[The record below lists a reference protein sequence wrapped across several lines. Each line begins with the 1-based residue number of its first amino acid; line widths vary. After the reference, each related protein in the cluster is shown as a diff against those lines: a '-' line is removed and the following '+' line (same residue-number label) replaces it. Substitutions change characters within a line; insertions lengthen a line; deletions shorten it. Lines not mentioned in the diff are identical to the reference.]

1 MPPAPVSLGAA
12 ARVWAKIGCLSFGGP
27 AGQIALMH
35 DELVVRRRW
44 LDEERFLHALNYCM
58 LLPGPEAQQLAT
70 YIGWLMHRRRGGLIA
85 GALFVLP
92 GLALVIAL
100 AAAYVT
106 WRELG
111 WAAGLLFGLK
121 AAVLALVAGALVRI
135 GGRALRR
142 PVQQVVALAAFV
154 AIAIVGAPF
163 PAVVAGAAAIGL
175 LVHAVRPDALPAPPA
190 LTAAHDDTT
199 VVGALAAAG
208 ALTHTRPSWRITG
221 ATAAACAIA
230 WLAPVA
236 ALAVLAPGSLYARQA
251 VMFSGAAM
259 ITFGGAYAALAY
271 VGGRAVALGWI
282 APGQMVD
289 ALGLAETTPGP
300 LVLVL
305 PFVAFVAAAAV
316 DGIAGGVAAASLAAW
331 VTFAPSFL
339 WIFVGAPYIEA
350 LRGHGGVHAALAAI
364 TAAVVGV
371 IANLSLWF
379 ALHTLFGRLT
389 PTALGPWTVELP
401 VWSSVDVGAVVLASA
416 ALVATV
422 GWKVHGVKLL
432 APCAIAG
439 LAWRLVA

>member
-44 LDEERFLHALNYCM
+44 LDEGRFLHALNYCM

-70 YIGWLMHRRRGGLIA
+70 YIGWLLHRRRGGLIA

-92 GLALVIAL
+92 GFALVLGL

-111 WAAGLLFGLK
+111 WVAGLLFGLK

-135 GGRALRR
+135 GGRALQR
-142 PVQQVVALAAFV
+142 PAQRAIAVAAFV
-154 AIAIVGAPF
+154 AIAIAGVPF
-163 PAVVAGAAAIGL
+163 PIVVAGAAAVGL
-175 LVHAVRPDALPAPPA
+175 LVHRLAPDALPAPPPPI
-190 LTAAHDDTT
+190 AAHDDDT

-208 ALTHTRPSWRITG
+208 GLAHTRPSWRVTA
-221 ATAAACAIA
+221 ATAAACLVA

-236 ALAVLAPGSLYARQA
+236 ALQLLAPGSLYAQQA
-251 VMFSGAAM
+251 VMFSGAALV
-259 ITFGGAYAALAY
+259 TFGGAYAALAY
-271 VGGRAVALGWI
+271 VGGRAVALGWL

-316 DGIAGGVAAASLAAW
+316 DGLGGGVAAAALAAW

-350 LRGHGGVHAALAAI
+350 LRGHRGAHAALASI

-379 ALHTLFGRLT
+379 ALHTLFARLA
-389 PTALGPWTVELP
+389 PVELGPWTVALP
-401 VWSSVDVGAVVLASA
+401 VWSSVDVGAVVLAA
-416 ALVATV
+416 AAMVATLR
-422 GWKVHGVKLL
+422 WKVHGVWLL
-432 APCAIAG
+432 APCAVAG

>member
-44 LDEERFLHALNYCM
+44 LDEGRFLHALNYCM

-70 YIGWLMHRRRGGLIA
+70 YIGWLLHRRRGGLIA

-111 WAAGLLFGLK
+111 WVAGLLFGLK

-142 PVQQVVALAAFV
+142 PVQQAIAVAAFA
-154 AIAIVGAPF
+154 AIAIAGVPF
-163 PAVVAGAAAIGL
+163 PIVVAGAAAVGL
-175 LVHAVRPDALPAPPA
+175 LVHRLAPAALPAPPPPI
-190 LTAAHDDTT
+190 AAHDDDT

-208 ALTHTRPSWRITG
+208 GLAHTRPSWRVTA
-221 ATAAACAIA
+221 ATAAACLVA

-236 ALAVLAPGSLYARQA
+236 ALQLLAPESLYAKQA
-251 VMFSGAAM
+251 VMFSGAALV
-259 ITFGGAYAALAY
+259 TFGGAYAALAY
-271 VGGRAVALGWI
+271 VGGRAVALGWL

-316 DGIAGGVAAASLAAW
+316 DGLAGGVAAAALAAW

-339 WIFVGAPYIEA
+339 WIFVGAPSIEA
-350 LRGHGGVHAALAAI
+350 LRGHRGAHAALASI

-379 ALHTLFGRLT
+379 ALHTLFARLA
-389 PTALGPWTVELP
+389 PVELGPWTVALP
-401 VWSSVDVGAVVLASA
+401 VWSSIDVGAVVLAA
-416 ALVATV
+416 AAMVATLR
-422 GWKVHGVKLL
+422 WKVHGVWLL
-432 APCAIAG
+432 APCAAAG

>member
-35 DELVVRRRW
+35 EELVVRRRW
-44 LDEERFLHALNYCM
+44 LDEGRFLHALNYCM

-70 YIGWLMHRRRGGLIA
+70 YIGWLLHRRRGGLIA

-106 WRELG
+106 WRDLG
-111 WAAGLLFGLK
+111 WVAGLLFGLK

-142 PVQQVVALAAFV
+142 PVQQAIAAAAFA
-154 AIAIVGAPF
+154 AIAIAGVPF
-163 PAVVAGAAAIGL
+163 PIVVAGAAAVGL
-175 LVHAVRPDALPAPPA
+175 LVHGLAPDALPAPPPRI
-190 LTAAHDDTT
+190 AAHDDDT

-208 ALTHTRPSWRITG
+208 GLAHTRRSWRSTG
-221 ATAAACAIA
+221 ATAAACLVA

-236 ALAVLAPGSLYARQA
+236 ALQLLAPGSLYAEQA
-251 VMFSGAAM
+251 VMFSGAALVS
-259 ITFGGAYAALAY
+259 FGGAYAALAY

-316 DGIAGGVAAASLAAW
+316 DGLGGGVAAAALAAW

-339 WIFVGAPYIEA
+339 WIFVGAPSIEA
-350 LRGHGGVHAALAAI
+350 LRGHRGAHAALASI

-379 ALHTLFGRLT
+379 ALHTLFARLA
-389 PTALGPWTVELP
+389 PVELGPWSVALP
-401 VWSSVDVGAVVLASA
+401 VWSSVDVGAVVLAA
-416 ALVATV
+416 AAMIATLR
-422 GWKVHGVKLL
+422 WKVHGVWLL
-432 APCAIAG
+432 APCAAAG
-439 LAWRLVA
+439 LAWRLLA